1 MDTKTL
7 CLGALSF
14 GDASGYEI
22 KKMFEEGLLGH
33 LHEASF
39 GAIYPAL
46 SRLEQEGLATATA
59 MPQNKRPDKK
69 VYSLTAKGRA
79 ALVEALKVPHTPDKM
94 RSDFL
99 FVLVLGH
106 LVPPGHLRRLVEARI
121 AWYRECV
128 VDMEAVEQSERPPS
142 AQLVH
147 GLGLAIYRAAID
159 YLEANG
165 HLLEADQTPAAKLAY
180 RG

>member
-14 GDASGYEI
+14 GAASGYEI
-22 KKMFEEGLLGH
+22 KKMFEDGLLGH

-39 GAIYPAL
+39 GSIYPAL
-46 SRLEQEGLATATA
+46 TRLEQEGLATATA
-59 MPQNKRPDKK
+59 MAQEKRPDKK

-79 ALVEALKVPHTPDKM
+79 ALVEALEVPHSPDKM

-106 LVPPGHLRRLVEARI
+106 LLPPEQLLRLIDQRI
-121 AWYRECV
+121 AWYRNCIAEMTAC
-128 VDMEAVEQSERPPS
+128 DLSDRPPS
-142 AQLVH
+142 GRLVN
-147 GLGLAIYRAAID
+147 GLGLAVYRAAAE
-159 YLEANG
+159 YLEANR
-165 HLLEADQTPAAKLAY
+165 HLIDDDRAAAPPAMVAE
-180 RG
+180 